1 MNTGFGWCF
10 GGMATVR
17 QRQDSSFLV
26 LDLPSLEG
34 GIPDFTFDF
43 GYISPPLYTSP
54 SSFRPADFSRS
65 PIVYRRDF
73 RFLLPK
79 RHKFPSHNGSH
90 FLSDGF

>member
-1 MNTGFGWCF
+1 MVYWWYEYSTTTAGRHPG
-10 GGMATVR
+10 
-17 QRQDSSFLV
+17 S
-26 LDLPSLEG
+26 LDLPSLPG
-34 GIPDFTFDF
+34 GIPDYMFHF
-43 GYISPPLYTSP
+43 GYIRPIFYTSP

-73 RFLLPK
+73 QFLLPK